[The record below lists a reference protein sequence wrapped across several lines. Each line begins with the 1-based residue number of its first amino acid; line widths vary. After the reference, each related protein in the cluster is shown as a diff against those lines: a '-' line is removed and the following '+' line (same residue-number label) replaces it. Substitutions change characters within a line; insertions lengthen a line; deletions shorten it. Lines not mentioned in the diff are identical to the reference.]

1 MKLITLLT
9 TSVLAIV
16 TMSCATPDTTPRAEV
31 SQSALTVTPLA
42 TDSLTQIENWTP
54 TISSTNV
61 EGQKLVQEL
70 LENNGGCKLPCWWGF
85 TPGKTTWVE
94 ARQILEGRN
103 IYKRAR
109 SERNFLCGC
118 SCSTALSIQFREI
131 HGAFLSHR
139 KWSG

>member
-70 LENNGGCKLPCWWGF
+70 LENNGGCKLPCWWGI
-85 TPGKTTWVE
+85 
-94 ARQILEGRN
+94 RLERRHGS
-103 IYKRAR
+103 KRVR
-109 SERNFLCGC
+109 S
-118 SCSTALSIQFREI
+118 
-131 HGAFLSHR
+131 
-139 KWSG
+139 